1 MKRFLLFLMISLFLC
16 KYITVDVFA
25 DPMDPLENV
34 AVVTQVSQTEP
45 PPNVVLAPDPKSS
58 KPSEDKVEDE
68 DEDDE
73 EELLV
78 DSAKEEIKNRKESM
92 KKQKTKRLMDSI
104 FWGIGIFLILGSL
117 LYLTVYVLGATAKVG
132 NSFFIFLTR
141 HEIRDV
147 NPLGYTIR
155 CLVAGIV
162 GCLCATGYAET
173 LILQVYSWL
182 YTIFMKG

>member
-1 MKRFLLFLMISLFLC
+1 MKRLLLLFMVSLFLC

-34 AVVTQVSQTEP
+34 EVVTQVSQTEP
-45 PPNVVLAPDPKSS
+45 PPNVVLAPDPN
-58 KPSEDKVEDE
+58 KPSEPTTDKVEDA
-68 DEDDE
+68 DDG

-117 LYLTVYVLGATAKVG
+117 LFLTVYVLGATAKVG
-132 NSFFIFLTR
+132 SSFFIFLTR
-141 HEIRDV
+141 HEIKDV
-147 NPLGYTIR
+147 NPLGYILR
-155 CLVAGIV
+155 CLITGIV
-162 GCLCATGYAET
+162 GCLCAIGYAET

-182 YTIFMKG
+182 YTIFVKG